1 MNLLTMH
8 CEPQLG
14 HKPLD
19 AATQSTLLT
28 SLPGWQIDG
37 IELVKTFK
45 FADYYQTMAFVN
57 ALAWVAHQE
66 DHHPDLSVHYNRT
79 VVRFSTHD
87 AGGLTLNDFI
97 CAAKTEALQP
107 AKA

>member
-28 SLPGWQIDG
+28 HLPGWEITG
-37 IELVKTFK
+37 NELVKTFK
-45 FADYYQTMAFVN
+45 FPDYYRTIAFVN
-57 ALAWVAHQE
+57 ALAWIANQE

-79 VVRFSTHD
+79 VVHFSTHD

-97 CAAKTEALQP
+97 CAAKAEALQS
-107 AKA
+107 AGA